1 MRIDTAGI
9 HRDSDPF
16 TFDFEGTPVT
26 AYAGESVAAALVSAE
41 QWHWRETRSGE
52 TRGLFC
58 GMGVCGECTVS
69 VDGSARRACLEMAR
83 PGLQVTRQP
92 ARRTV
97 AESAETPPERHWQT
111 VETDVLVV
119 GAGPAG
125 LAAAAAAARAGAR
138 VTVVDER
145 AKAGGQYFKQP
156 GDGFDIAEARLD
168 HQFQEGRQLYRDAAA
183 AGVSFI
189 FGATVWGAFTPREI
203 AVVTEDTCSMIQ
215 ARRLILSPGAYERP
229 LPFPGWTLPGVMTTG
244 AAQTLLRAYQ
254 TAPGQRVLVAG
265 NGPLNLQVARELSAA
280 GVDVVAVAELS
291 RRPGPTLAGPLLRM
305 LRNGPGLVADGIGH
319 LTALLRRRVPV
330 LHQHVICS
338 AEGDGKVTRASV
350 VKIDA
355 EGQPLRGTEVSF
367 DVDAVCM
374 GYGFLP
380 QSELARALECRHDY
394 DPVSGVLAIQRGLDG
409 RTSVNDVFVAGD
421 AGGLGGAKV
430 AQAQGTLAGT
440 AAAADLGLEGDS
452 TEDVTRARALAL
464 RHLRFQT
471 ALWQVYAAP
480 DVGLSLSTPETIMC
494 RCESVRRDT
503 LAACFASGVAGI
515 GAVKRETRAGMGRC
529 QGRYCAALLAKMAGQ
544 AGFEVA
550 VESDLFAPR
559 TPFKPMP
566 IGSLAT
572 AYDAS
577 RPPDREAEAR

>member
-1 MRIDTAGI
+1 MRIHTPGI
-9 HRDSDPF
+9 HREADAF
-16 TFDFEGTPVT
+16 TFDFEGNPVT
-26 AYAGESVAAALVSAE
+26 AYAGESVAAALVSARE
-41 QWHWRETRSGE
+41 WHWRETRSGE

-69 VDGSARRACLEMAR
+69 VDGTAKRACLEMAR

-92 ARRTV
+92 AHRTV
-97 AESAETPPERHWQT
+97 ADSAETPPERHWET
-111 VETDVLVV
+111 LETDVLVV

-125 LAAAAAAARAGAR
+125 LAAAAAAARAGAS

-145 AKAGGQYFKQP
+145 AKAGGQYYKQP
-156 GDGFDIAEARLD
+156 GDGFDIAEAELD
-168 HQFQEGRQLYRDAAA
+168 HQFQEGRQLYRDAST
-183 AGVSFI
+183 AGVRFI

-203 AVVTEDTCSMIQ
+203 AVVTQDTCSMIQ
-215 ARRLILSPGAYERP
+215 AKRLILSPGAYERP

-291 RRPGPTLAGPLLRM
+291 RRPGPALAGPLLRM
-305 LRNGPGLVADGIGH
+305 LLNGPGLVADGIGH
-319 LTALLRRRVPV
+319 LATLLRRRVPV
-330 LHQHVICS
+330 MHRYVICR
-338 AEGDGKVTRASV
+338 AEGNGKVTRASLV
-350 VKIDA
+350 RVDA
-355 EGQPLRGTEVSF
+355 DGQPLPGTEISF

-380 QSELARALECRHDY
+380 QSELARALECKHDY
-394 DPVSGVLAIQRGLDG
+394 DPISGVLAIQRGLDG
-409 RTSVNDVFVAGD
+409 RTSVREVFVAGD

-430 AQAQGTLAGT
+430 AQAQGTLAGA
-440 AAAADLGLEGDS
+440 AAAADLELNSGDAPG
-452 TEDVTRARALAL
+452 VAAARALAL
-464 RHLRFQT
+464 RHLRFQS
-471 ALWQVYAAP
+471 ALWKVYAAP
-480 DVGLSLSTPETIMC
+480 DVGLALSTPETIMC
-494 RCESVRRDT
+494 RCESVPRET
-503 LAACFASGVAGI
+503 LASCFASGVAGI

-529 QGRYCAALLAKMAGQ
+529 QGRYCAAMLAKMASQ

-550 VESDLFAPR
+550 GESDLFAPR
-559 TPFKPMP
+559 TPFKPMS